1 MVVYFFAKVVPV
13 LRTSTGSKFVS
24 FFDDLFNISPGSQAE
39 LYVSRRLKK
48 LDSRHYFVFNDI
60 MLPSIGN
67 TPYSQIDHL
76 VISRFGIFSLETK
89 SHKGWIFGSKNNMF
103 WTQCIYGTKYKFY
116 NPLRQNFAHI
126 KAIESAL
133 LQFRLNSPIHSL
145 VVFPTASKIIV
156 NGTNEVGDT
165 SHALEVLLSYKDAV
179 YSENEYYQII
189 QLIQAAI
196 ITDSHLRSVH
206 NEQVNA
212 LINSRA
218 HAQV

>member
-1 MVVYFFAKVVPV
+1 MY
-13 LRTSTGSKFVS
+13 
-24 FFDDLFNISPGSQAE
+24 
-39 LYVSRRLKK
+39 
-48 LDSRHYFVFNDI
+48 
-60 MLPSIGN
+60 
-67 TPYSQIDHL
+67 
-76 VISRFGIFSLETK
+76 
-89 SHKGWIFGSKNNMF
+89 
-103 WTQCIYGTKYKFY
+103 WTQCIYGRKYKFY

-126 KAIESAL
+126 KAIEGAL
-133 LQFRLNSPIHSL
+133 LQYRLNSPIHSL

-156 NGTNEVGDT
+156 DGTNEVGDT

-189 QLIQAAI
+189 KLIQAAR

-218 HAQV
+218 LAQVKVCYFQPQKFEKRQVAILKKRKTSLKTNLWSYLMTRILSQ